1 MDREMTTGQQV
12 NGEPYM
18 LPRLPGQQLRL
29 TNLDKVFW
37 PEGLTKFDLVEYYVD
52 MAPGI
57 LPYLRERPL
66 VLKRY
71 PDGITGEAFYQKE
84 CPAYAPEWVATLPVY
99 HTDSDKTINY
109 VLCNNEAT
117 LAWLANQGCIEVHAW
132 LSRAGRLEY
141 PDIVVMDLDPADGT
155 TLVDVLEIALLVNRA
170 LKELHLTGYPK
181 NSGARGLHIFIP
193 LYPRWTFR
201 EVTAAMGYLAHLIVQ
216 VYPRKA
222 TTEHLI
228 HRRRGKVYLDYLQ
241 NVQGRSMTF
250 PYSLRPL
257 PGAPV
262 SAPLTWE
269 EVAAKKIY
277 PGDFNIIRRRL
288 EEWGDLYRELLE
300 HPNDLT
306 PLLELAI

>member
-1 MDREMTTGQQV
+1 M
-12 NGEPYM
+12 
-18 LPRLPGQQLRL
+18 

-37 PEGLTKFDLVEYYVD
+37 PEGLTKLDLIAYYVD
-52 MAPGI
+52 MAPVI
-57 LPYLRERPL
+57 LPYLQHRPL

-84 CPAYAPEWVATLPVY
+84 CPAYAPEWVVTLPVY
-99 HTDSDKTINY
+99 HADGDKTINY

-117 LAWLANQGCIEVHAW
+117 LAWLANQGCIEMHAW
-132 LSRAGRLEY
+132 LSSAGHLEY
-141 PDIVVMDLDPADGT
+141 PDIAVMDLDPAEGT
-155 TLVDVLEIALLVNRA
+155 TFADVLEIALLVNQA
-170 LKELHLTGYPK
+170 LKEFRLTGYPK
-181 NSGARGLHIFIP
+181 TSGARGLHIFIP

-201 EVTAAMGYLAHLIVQ
+201 EVTSAVGFLAQLIVQ

-228 HRRRGKVYLDYLQ
+228 QKRGDKVYLDYLQ
-241 NVQGRSMTF
+241 NVRGRAMAF

-269 EVAAKKIY
+269 EVAAKKIT
-277 PGDFNIIRRRL
+277 PGDFNIHTIGRRL
-288 EEWGDLYRELLE
+288 EECGDLYRELLE
-300 HPNDLT
+300 RPNDLA
-306 PLLELAI
+306 PLLELTEV